1 MTTLD
6 TAPTAVERIVFPRI
20 LLVLTGFGALT
31 ALLFWPWLAHLSSAL
46 IGPPE
51 DNMQDFWNSWHAA
64 TAHGWRDFVFT
75 DQIRF
80 PQGASLTYHSFAWPQ
95 VFVVAV
101 LAKLVG
107 GDFTTLV
114 VLQNLTLLATFPL
127 SAAAMFALA
136 RHLLGDVRG
145 RDAGA
150 AVAGFVFAFNPW
162 HVAMVMHHAH
172 VANIEFLPLFVL
184 FHFKALEARNARWLP
199 AAAAMLALS
208 ALSCWYFLFYGLYF
222 MAFHLLALRLRD
234 KTWPRGWM
242 LAAPLLCTGAALLL
256 LSPWLAPMTRAGLNQ
271 HVYYSGNNTF
281 VADLLAFAAFP
292 PTHLFARLGSGV
304 YAAMTSNGWEGAVYL
319 GLVNLAVLGWALTRK
334 GDKRLLYYAV
344 GGMVFFAVIAGGDAL
359 HAGGAVTPIHLPGV
373 ILSKLPFFANV
384 RTPARAMVFVHLFLG
399 LALAWATVTAWRA
412 SLPRSALALVAAFML
427 LDFLPVNLGMTPAAC
442 PPGLET
448 IARDPERVGVLDLP
462 SGYAEGNAYMMLS
475 ACHGHPIVQG
485 ITSRFLGLAL
495 MDRLPMQD
503 LAAQKQALTAAHVKY
518 VVLHKPKDGLFAWHM
533 GNGANNGVMAQYPH
547 IYRPVQDGPDMT
559 VLRVY

>member
-6 TAPTAVERIVFPRI
+6 TAPAAVERIAFPKPRI
-20 LLVLTGFGALT
+20 LLALTGFSALT

-64 TAHGWRDFVFT
+64 TAHGWGDFVFT

-95 VFVVAV
+95 VFVVAL
-101 LAKLVG
+101 LAKLFG
-107 GDFTTLV
+107 SDFATLV

-127 SAAAMFALA
+127 SAVAMFGLA

-172 VANIEFLPLFVL
+172 VANVEFLPLFVL
-184 FHFKALEARNARWLP
+184 FYLKALELWKPRWLM

-208 ALSCWYFLFYGLYF
+208 ALSCWYFLFYALYF

-242 LAAPLLCTGAALLL
+242 LAAPLLCMGAALLL
-256 LSPWLAPMTRAGLNQ
+256 LSPWLVPMAQAGLTQ
-271 HVYYSGNNTF
+271 GVYYSGNNTF
-281 VADLLAFAAFP
+281 VADLLGFVAFP
-292 PTHLFARLGSGV
+292 PTHLLARFGGGV
-304 YAAMTSNGWEGAVYL
+304 YAAMTSNAWEGAVYL
-319 GLVNLAVLGWALTRK
+319 GLVNVAILSWALTRK
-334 GDKRLLYYAV
+334 GEKRLLYYAL
-344 GGMVFFAVIAGGDAL
+344 GGMAFFAIIACGETL
-359 HAGGAVTPIHLPGV
+359 HVGGAVTPIHLPGV

-384 RTPARAMVFVHLFLG
+384 RTPARAMVFVHLFLA
-399 LALAWATVTAWRA
+399 LALAWATVAAWRA
-412 SLPRSALALVAAFML
+412 SLPRSALALVAALML
-427 LDFLPVNLGMTPAAC
+427 LDFLPVNLATTPAAC
-442 PPGLET
+442 PPALET

-485 ITSRFLGLAL
+485 ITSRFLGGAL
-495 MDRLPMQD
+495 MDHLPPEPE
-503 LAAQKQALTAAHVKY
+503 AQKQALATARVKY
-518 VVLHKPKDGLFAWHM
+518 VVLHKKHGSLFAWHA
-533 GNGANNGVMAQYPH
+533 GDGPLSDYAHVYQ
-547 IYRPVQDGPDMT
+547 PVQDGPDMT